1 VHERVALGWEAV
13 ATAERIDDAEL
24 TLQGREWLAS
34 DLLEL
39 GDTTRAGEQM
49 RLHARL
55 AQTLRQPYHQWV
67 TAGMRVTRDHLAG
80 ELKRAESLAEQA
92 YVDGVR
98 AHEDDAFQSL
108 SSQLFWIRR
117 DQGRSHELGD
127 LLEEALARFD
137 ATAAYWRAVATL
149 HAAETGNLTHA
160 GRTLDHI
167 GMADARGLA
176 SIAVDPDWLAT
187 VACVA
192 EAAAHVG
199 HRAAAAEL
207 YTALEPHAATNV
219 VVAHGRVCLGSAARY
234 LGMLAR
240 TTGDRLTAQTH
251 FDHALAFDIA
261 LGAPALVAR
270 TQHEC
275 SRLLLDRDG
284 EPVDAARAVALA
296 EAARHTAARLDLG
309 GLAAA
314 VGRTL
319 AEAFQ
324 KRR

>member
-108 SSQLFWIRR
+108 SSQLF
-117 DQGRSHELGD
+117 
-127 LLEEALARFD
+127 
-137 ATAAYWRAVATL
+137 
-149 HAAETGNLTHA
+149 
-160 GRTLDHI
+160 
-167 GMADARGLA
+167 
-176 SIAVDPDWLAT
+176 
-187 VACVA
+187 
-192 EAAAHVG
+192 
-199 HRAAAAEL
+199 
-207 YTALEPHAATNV
+207 
-219 VVAHGRVCLGSAARY
+219 
-234 LGMLAR
+234 
-240 TTGDRLTAQTH
+240 
-251 FDHALAFDIA
+251 
-261 LGAPALVAR
+261 
-270 TQHEC
+270 
-275 SRLLLDRDG
+275 
-284 EPVDAARAVALA
+284 
-296 EAARHTAARLDLG
+296 
-309 GLAAA
+309 
-314 VGRTL
+314 
-319 AEAFQ
+319 
-324 KRR
+324 